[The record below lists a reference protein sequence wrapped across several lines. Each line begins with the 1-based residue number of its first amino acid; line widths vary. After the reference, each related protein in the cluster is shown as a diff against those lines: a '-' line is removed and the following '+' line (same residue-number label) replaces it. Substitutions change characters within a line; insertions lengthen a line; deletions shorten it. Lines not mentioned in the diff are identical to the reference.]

1 MATRVLLA
9 DDHRIFVESL
19 RDRIGRAPGMKVVAE
34 AGNGEDAIRL
44 FAEHRPDIVILDIS
58 MPGIN
63 GIEAARLISAID
75 KKAGLIMLSMH
86 ADKKFVAEALKAGA
100 RGYLLKESA
109 FEDLISAIRK
119 VLSGGFFLS
128 PSINSQVIG
137 EYAQALKAPADGGPT
152 ALTRRE
158 KEVLRLVADGHST
171 KIIAKELGLSIKTI
185 EAHRAQIMDKLGLRS
200 IAELTKYAIRE
211 GLTSTN

>member
-19 RDRIGRAPGMKVVAE
+19 RDMIGRTPGLKVVAE
-34 AGNGEDAIRL
+34 AGNGEDAISL

-63 GIEAARLISAID
+63 GIEAARRISAID

-86 ADKKFVAEALKAGA
+86 ADKRFVAEALNAGA

-109 FEDLISAIRK
+109 FEDLILAIRM

-137 EYAQALKAPADGGPT
+137 EYAQALKTFADSGPT
-152 ALTRRE
+152 ALKPRE
-158 KEVLRLVADGHST
+158 KEVLRLVADGRST
-171 KIIAKELGLSIKTI
+171 KSIAKELGLSIKTI
-185 EAHRAQIMDKLGLRS
+185 EAHRTQIMGKLGLRS

-211 GLTSTN
+211 GLTSAD